1 MITVW
6 NTPIAASVEQ
16 ILRDLKL
23 MLFAEGLLRDQNN
36 TGSDVMVTCP
46 FHKGGHERKPSCGVS
61 LKEKITPDK
70 TYEAGTVHCYT
81 CGYTADL
88 PTFIS
93 DLLGMG
99 NPMEGFKWLVGHYNY
114 SANDREEIQ
123 FNFFRGTD
131 EGQVAAMDEGEVE
144 EYHKNLL
151 RSPKAQNYLRGRCIS
166 RDVMEIYN
174 LGFDPA
180 DEVVLFPVYSRKGDV
195 LFYKSRSLVGKHFF
209 NAKDI
214 DKTAAVYGLY
224 QTLEAKIPDSTE
236 IWLVE
241 SEIDALSLVSKG
253 ILAWAFMGSDI
264 SEKQIKEPRGTGDKI
279 IQKFLSTAK
288 KKDTKKSREFAE
300 FLENYQRFKEI
311 KKLLGTYV
319 DKIPQVKEPKINAV
333 YTTYNQYGAKT
344 GRFSSSDTVS
354 KINLQNIPSKEKRI
368 RKIFKARDGYKLVG
382 GDFSQIEPR
391 VLAFLSGDESMIN
404 AYKEGKDLYAIMGSQ
419 VYQLP
424 YEDCRE
430 FYPDG
435 TVNAEGK
442 HRRTTMKSVLLGIM
456 YERGATAIGEQFNK
470 SAEWA
475 QQLIDNFYKSFPKIN
490 QYRLNAKNVAPKAQ
504 IIRKPSLPIYVA
516 MRDGIVPNKS

>member
-93 DLLGMG
+93 DLLGLG
-99 NPMEGFKWLVGHYNY
+99 NAMEGFKWLVGHYNY

-144 EYHKNLL
+144 EYHKNLM
-151 RSPKAQNYLRGRCIS
+151 RSQKAQNYLRGRCIS

-180 DEVVLFPVYSRKGDV
+180 DEVVLFPVYSRRGDV

-214 DKTAAVYGLY
+214 SP
-224 QTLEAKIPDSTE
+224 EE
-236 IWLVE
+236 
-241 SEIDALSLVSKG
+241 
-253 ILAWAFMGSDI
+253 
-264 SEKQIKEPRGTGDKI
+264 
-279 IQKFLSTAK
+279 
-288 KKDTKKSREFAE
+288 
-300 FLENYQRFKEI
+300 
-311 KKLLGTYV
+311 
-319 DKIPQVKEPKINAV
+319 
-333 YTTYNQYGAKT
+333 
-344 GRFSSSDTVS
+344 
-354 KINLQNIPSKEKRI
+354 
-368 RKIFKARDGYKLVG
+368 
-382 GDFSQIEPR
+382 
-391 VLAFLSGDESMIN
+391 
-404 AYKEGKDLYAIMGSQ
+404 YKERQRLQEERIKS
-419 VYQLP
+419 
-424 YEDCRE
+424 E
-430 FYPDG
+430 
-435 TVNAEGK
+435 AEK
-442 HRRTTMKSVLLGIM
+442 
-456 YERGATAIGEQFNK
+456 
-470 SAEWA
+470 
-475 QQLIDNFYKSFPKIN
+475 
-490 QYRLNAKNVAPKAQ
+490 
-504 IIRKPSLPIYVA
+504 
-516 MRDGIVPNKS
+516 

>member
-151 RSPKAQNYLRGRCIS
+151 RSSKAQNYLRGRCIS

-180 DEVVLFPVYSRKGDV
+180 D
-195 LFYKSRSLVGKHFF
+195 
-209 NAKDI
+209 A
-214 DKTAAVYGLY
+214 
-224 QTLEAKIPDSTE
+224 
-236 IWLVE
+236 
-241 SEIDALSLVSKG
+241 
-253 ILAWAFMGSDI
+253 
-264 SEKQIKEPRGTGDKI
+264 
-279 IQKFLSTAK
+279 
-288 KKDTKKSREFAE
+288 
-300 FLENYQRFKEI
+300 
-311 KKLLGTYV
+311 
-319 DKIPQVKEPKINAV
+319 
-333 YTTYNQYGAKT
+333 
-344 GRFSSSDTVS
+344 
-354 KINLQNIPSKEKRI
+354 
-368 RKIFKARDGYKLVG
+368 
-382 GDFSQIEPR
+382 
-391 VLAFLSGDESMIN
+391 
-404 AYKEGKDLYAIMGSQ
+404 
-419 VYQLP
+419 
-424 YEDCRE
+424 
-430 FYPDG
+430 
-435 TVNAEGK
+435 
-442 HRRTTMKSVLLGIM
+442 
-456 YERGATAIGEQFNK
+456 
-470 SAEWA
+470 
-475 QQLIDNFYKSFPKIN
+475 
-490 QYRLNAKNVAPKAQ
+490 
-504 IIRKPSLPIYVA
+504 
-516 MRDGIVPNKS
+516 

>member
-6 NTPIAASVEQ
+6 KTPIAASVEQ

-46 FHKGGHERKPSCGVS
+46 FHKRGHERKPSCGVS

-93 DLLGMG
+93 DLLGLG
-99 NPMEGFKWLVGHYNY
+99 NAMEGFKWLVGHYNY

-151 RSPKAQNYLRGRCIS
+151 RSQKAQNYLRGRCIS

-180 DEVVLFPVYSRKGDV
+180 DEVVLFPVYSRRGDV

-224 QTLEAKIPDSTE
+224 QTLEAKIPT
-236 IWLVE
+236 V
-241 SEIDALSLVSKG
+241 
-253 ILAWAFMGSDI
+253 
-264 SEKQIKEPRGTGDKI
+264 
-279 IQKFLSTAK
+279 
-288 KKDTKKSREFAE
+288 
-300 FLENYQRFKEI
+300 QR
-311 KKLLGTYV
+311 
-319 DKIPQVKEPKINAV
+319 
-333 YTTYNQYGAKT
+333 
-344 GRFSSSDTVS
+344 
-354 KINLQNIPSKEKRI
+354 
-368 RKIFKARDGYKLVG
+368 
-382 GDFSQIEPR
+382 
-391 VLAFLSGDESMIN
+391 SG
-404 AYKEGKDLYAIMGSQ
+404 
-419 VYQLP
+419 
-424 YEDCRE
+424 
-430 FYPDG
+430 
-435 TVNAEGK
+435 
-442 HRRTTMKSVLLGIM
+442 
-456 YERGATAIGEQFNK
+456 
-470 SAEWA
+470 
-475 QQLIDNFYKSFPKIN
+475 
-490 QYRLNAKNVAPKAQ
+490 
-504 IIRKPSLPIYVA
+504 
-516 MRDGIVPNKS
+516 

>member
-131 EGQVAAMDEGEVE
+131 EGQVASMDEGEVE

-151 RSPKAQNYLRGRCIS
+151 RSSKAQNYLRGRCIS

-264 SEKQIKEPRGTGDKI
+264 SEKQISLTGI
-279 IQKFLSTAK
+279 
-288 KKDTKKSREFAE
+288 
-300 FLENYQRFKEI
+300 
-311 KKLLGTYV
+311 
-319 DKIPQVKEPKINAV
+319 
-333 YTTYNQYGAKT
+333 
-344 GRFSSSDTVS
+344 
-354 KINLQNIPSKEKRI
+354 
-368 RKIFKARDGYKLVG
+368 
-382 GDFSQIEPR
+382 
-391 VLAFLSGDESMIN
+391 
-404 AYKEGKDLYAIMGSQ
+404 
-419 VYQLP
+419 
-424 YEDCRE
+424 
-430 FYPDG
+430 
-435 TVNAEGK
+435 
-442 HRRTTMKSVLLGIM
+442 
-456 YERGATAIGEQFNK
+456 
-470 SAEWA
+470 
-475 QQLIDNFYKSFPKIN
+475 
-490 QYRLNAKNVAPKAQ
+490 
-504 IIRKPSLPIYVA
+504 
-516 MRDGIVPNKS
+516 

>member
-23 MLFAEGLLRDQNN
+23 MFFAEGLLRDQNN

-114 SANDREEIQ
+114 STNDREEIQ

-151 RSPKAQNYLRGRCIS
+151 RSSKAQNYLRGRCIS

-264 SEKQIKEPRGTGDKI
+264 SEKQIKEMCQSPYRRFVIATDNDEAGRKAARRIKDKLIPLGFRFFNLKWITDLKDVNELIQNYGD
-279 IQKFLSTAK
+279 
-288 KKDTKKSREFAE
+288 
-300 FLENYQRFKEI
+300 
-311 KKLLGTYV
+311 
-319 DKIPQVKEPKINAV
+319 
-333 YTTYNQYGAKT
+333 
-344 GRFSSSDTVS
+344 
-354 KINLQNIPSKEKRI
+354 
-368 RKIFKARDGYKLVG
+368 
-382 GDFSQIEPR
+382 DF
-391 VLAFLSGDESMIN
+391 
-404 AYKEGKDLYAIMGSQ
+404 
-419 VYQLP
+419 
-424 YEDCRE
+424 ED
-430 FYPDG
+430 YL
-435 TVNAEGK
+435 
-442 HRRTTMKSVLLGIM
+442 HR
-456 YERGATAIGEQFNK
+456 Y
-470 SAEWA
+470 
-475 QQLIDNFYKSFPKIN
+475 
-490 QYRLNAKNVAPKAQ
+490 
-504 IIRKPSLPIYVA
+504 
-516 MRDGIVPNKS
+516 